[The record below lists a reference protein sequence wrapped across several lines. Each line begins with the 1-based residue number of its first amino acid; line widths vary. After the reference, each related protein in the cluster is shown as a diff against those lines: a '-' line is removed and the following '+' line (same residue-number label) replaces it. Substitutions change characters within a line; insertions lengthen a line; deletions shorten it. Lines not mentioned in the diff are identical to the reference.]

1 MTINVTTLSNGLR
14 VVSHHMPHLEPI
26 SLGVWVAAGAR
37 HESEHEHGIS
47 HLLEHM
53 AFKGTR
59 RRTARQIAEEIEQ
72 VGGEL
77 NAATSLDMPAHY
89 ARVLEGDEA
98 IALEIL
104 ADILQIS
111 TFSEEELERERE
123 VILQEIASIQ
133 DSPDE
138 IAYDLVQDAAYPGQ
152 AVGRSIIG
160 TRESV
165 SRLTPADL

>member
-14 VVSHHMPHLEPI
+14 VVSHHMPHLETI

-77 NAATSLDMPAHY
+77 NAATSFETTAYFASVLKADMPLAID
-89 ARVLEGDEA
+89 VLS
-98 IALEIL
+98 
-104 ADILQIS
+104 DILS
-111 TFSEEELERERE
+111 K
-123 VILQEIASIQ
+123 
-133 DSPDE
+133 
-138 IAYDLVQDAAYPGQ
+138 
-152 AVGRSIIG
+152 
-160 TRESV
+160 
-165 SRLTPADL
+165 PAFD